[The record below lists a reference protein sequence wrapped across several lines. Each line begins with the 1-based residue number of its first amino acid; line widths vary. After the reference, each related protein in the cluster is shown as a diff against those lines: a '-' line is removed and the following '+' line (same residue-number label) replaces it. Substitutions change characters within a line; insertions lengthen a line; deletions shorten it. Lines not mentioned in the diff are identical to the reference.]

1 MVIGGGV
8 LLLPGLAYEEA
19 GRAAVWAWALAALV
33 SAPLLVIVATLGARH
48 PAAGGIAGFVE
59 PSLGRRAS
67 RMTEMLLLSAV
78 TGGAGL
84 IIVGGNAVGDWVGS
98 DTLVL
103 PVAFALLAVSVAVGL
118 RGAAFAGSWLRAVS
132 AVFIVA
138 LLAVALAGAIGGTD
152 GAGMPGASEVG
163 DGVGTVGL
171 VFFAFVG
178 WELMASMS
186 EEFVN
191 PRRDFPRAIALSF
204 GIVAAL
210 YLLLAISVQQTLSL
224 DDPNVD
230 SSPVAATAEL
240 LWGEFGRI
248 LVSTIGVVIVTANI
262 AGVLVAFSRLIFA
275 SARSGLLPRTLT
287 RTDRRGTPVTAVL
300 VTASVFALLA
310 IAEQLGWVT
319 QATLFRLAAS
329 AFFATFVVAT
339 IAFIAETTGAVRL
352 FGFGA
357 LAISVAVLAS
367 FGWFALYPLAVGAV
381 ALATTQRT
389 QST

>member
-1 MVIGGGV
+1 
-8 LLLPGLAYEEA
+8 
-19 GRAAVWAWALAALV
+19 
-33 SAPLLVIVATLGARH
+33 
-48 PAAGGIAGFVE
+48 
-59 PSLGRRAS
+59 
-67 RMTEMLLLSAV
+67 
-78 TGGAGL
+78 
-84 IIVGGNAVGDWVGS
+84 
-98 DTLVL
+98 
-103 PVAFALLAVSVAVGL
+103 
-118 RGAAFAGSWLRAVS
+118 
-132 AVFIVA
+132 
-138 LLAVALAGAIGGTD
+138 
-152 GAGMPGASEVG
+152 
-163 DGVGTVGL
+163 
-171 VFFAFVG
+171 
-178 WELMASMS
+178 
-186 EEFVN
+186 
-191 PRRDFPRAIALSF
+191 
-204 GIVAAL
+204 
-210 YLLLAISVQQTLSL
+210 VQQTLSL

-381 ALATTQRT
+381 ALATTQWT